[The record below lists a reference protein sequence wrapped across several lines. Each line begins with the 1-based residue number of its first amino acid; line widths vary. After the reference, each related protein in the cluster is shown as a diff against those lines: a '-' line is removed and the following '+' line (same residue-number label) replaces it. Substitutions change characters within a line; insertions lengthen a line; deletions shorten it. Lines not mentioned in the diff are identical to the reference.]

1 MKLLFKKMSEKGK
14 IPYKAHDLDAGYDLY
29 AADPIFIWGKHR
41 AFIPTNIAVQARN
54 IPKGFK
60 FFAKVEGTSGNAK
73 KKGLQPMG
81 GVIDQGYTGD
91 IGVVLKNN
99 SFFPIKISA
108 GDKIAQLIPHLIPII
123 DSAEEVKEFTDENN
137 DGRGEAGFGSTGTAG
152 SGKKGTKKPKSTS
165 TKNTSATSK

>member
-1 MKLLFKKMSEKGK
+1 MKLLFKKLSEKGK
-14 IPYKAHDLDAGYDLY
+14 IPYKEHDLDAGYDLY
-29 AADPIFIWGKHR
+29 AADPILVWGKHR
-41 AFIPTNIAVQARN
+41 AFIPTNIAVQARD

-81 GVIDQGYTGD
+81 GVVDQGYTGD
-91 IGVVLKNN
+91 IGVVLENN

-108 GDKIAQLIPHLIPII
+108 GDKIAQLVPHLIPII

-152 SGKKGTKKPKSTS
+152 SGKKRTRKPKSTD
-165 TKNTSATSK
+165 TAANSK